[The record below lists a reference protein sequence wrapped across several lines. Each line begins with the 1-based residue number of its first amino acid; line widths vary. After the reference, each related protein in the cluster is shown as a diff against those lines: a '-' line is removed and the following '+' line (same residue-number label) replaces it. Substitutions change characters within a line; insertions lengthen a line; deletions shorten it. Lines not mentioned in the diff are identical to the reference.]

1 MSKAHSAPKGA
12 NAREKSR
19 GESNVELSGDR
30 ANRLGFQPGP
40 PPLPRPQPGSTQIG
54 PGSQPLQAFQQAG
67 QFAIGISGSY
77 FVTAVGGGGKT
88 TDVLHTDAVK
98 PSAWEKFTLWF
109 VPSTGEYGIQ
119 TLNGEFLFATNGGA
133 LASLFPFGNQEV
145 DTIQSTAEYII
156 DYERFRIS
164 GTGSFTIRTVRG
176 FYLIAVGGG
185 RQTDPPALYTNGTA
199 ATATYFGLLKS
210 GDAGSGYSF
219 GLVVAGGPATVSGR
233 AYSGGP
239 LPIGSWV
246 IVSNGGDED
255 GSGGVPA
262 LTISPNA
269 DYAYEVQLT
278 LIRQNDG
285 TDAFQT
291 SSGYYLT
298 ANGGGVSGDF
308 RTDAPQVGNWQK
320 FTLTANNDCTYYVQT
335 YNGYYLGV
343 TEGPYV

>member
-1 MSKAHSAPKGA
+1 M
-12 NAREKSR
+12 ARFHTDRSR
-19 GESNVELSGDR
+19 FAATAGVPASGSICDR
-30 ANRLGFQPGP
+30 DF
-40 PPLPRPQPGSTQIG
+40 
-54 PGSQPLQAFQQAG
+54 
-67 QFAIGISGSY
+67 GSY

-219 GLVVAGGPATVSGR
+219 GLVVAGGPATVSGG

-262 LTISPNA
+262 QTISPNA
-269 DYAYEVQLT
+269 DYAYEVQLHSSAKMMERT
-278 LIRQNDG
+278 PSKHQATQLSSHRQMEEEYQDTFGLMPRRSETGRN
-285 TDAFQT
+285 
-291 SSGYYLT
+291 S
-298 ANGGGVSGDF
+298 
-308 RTDAPQVGNWQK
+308 P
-320 FTLTANNDCTYYVQT
+320 
-335 YNGYYLGV
+335 
-343 TEGPYV
+343 